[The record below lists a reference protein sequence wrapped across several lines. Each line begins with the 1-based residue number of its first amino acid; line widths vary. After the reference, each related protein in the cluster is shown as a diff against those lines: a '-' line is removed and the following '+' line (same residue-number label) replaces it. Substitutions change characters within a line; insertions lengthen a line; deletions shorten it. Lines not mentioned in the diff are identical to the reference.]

1 MFNALLDVLK
11 RTNRRTIDEK
21 DISDFEKILSE
32 ISRINNIDLGIRYPS
47 SYDDYKNIIAH
58 YAYMDENNILNVTYT
73 LYPWINME
81 ELEEFDKL
89 KTKVLKYVL
98 YKKRS
103 EAEIRRKFSES
114 SEKMLNKVIDDL
126 KESGYIDDSMYI
138 ARTVN
143 EFQRLKNLSIKE
155 LEYKLLSKG
164 LDKNDIEDYVS
175 KNKEELLEYEVASAK
190 NIFAKKE
197 AIMEKEDII
206 LYLNKK
212 GYLNESIKLAQEE

>member
-1 MFNALLDVLK
+1 
-11 RTNRRTIDEK
+11 
-21 DISDFEKILSE
+21 
-32 ISRINNIDLGIRYPS
+32 
-47 SYDDYKNIIAH
+47 
-58 YAYMDENNILNVTYT
+58 
-73 LYPWINME
+73 ME

-114 SEKMLNKVIDDL
+114 SEKMLNMVIDDL

-143 EFQRLKNLSIKE
+143 EIQRLKNLSIKE